1 MIRSPPRCRWCPHRH
16 QTPVTRYVAKEQWSK
31 AIALLKERLRAVK
44 PGFVPRSYGREAGYS
59 YFKRLCAAVAG
70 ARPASRR
77 QEKIDGPGPDKDGMQ
92 RGGRRA
98 REAIEPNVRTTLL
111 RDLSPS
117 YLSGWRGQGGP
128 HTNQGEGGLVA
139 EEALKRQARIARFG
153 IVDGAVEPA
162 SSRCKTAG
170 TYSTHAGA
178 GDHTDKEEKGVV
190 PQDMGARKPGLDN
203 NIYGPGGA
211 GGQICVRCGTNPCSC
226 GQAEDKVSLKR
237 GQLMRKMLEAQ
248 LLDCRVATLWDEYQ
262 EAVSAR
268 DAAELATSQL
278 APEALPWKD
287 DVPTIGILA
296 AMVEEED
303 TMVVLSTAADM
314 GGDMRE
320 LMEGKMPEGVKG
332 HLVSPCLEADQYVGA
347 VAGEDG
353 ALEPDDL
360 VPPKAF
366 WDQMPKI
373 EGVHAAFRARVM
385 GKSTRVG
392 MDTAAQFCL
401 VKRSA
406 LSNSSYANRR
416 RTRVRLLGV
425 GGDLKIS
432 EIAAVRV
439 QLGSDKNARGIWVWA
454 LIVPEVAI
462 PFPDIDMV
470 LDFTT
475 LTVVADRIETPE
487 PGDYSIQIRA
497 DDVVQHMIE
506 LAAKPEIKTAT
517 STRVCRPFHL
527 GPDLQGV
534 HGRGHIP
541 AAANGAA
548 GEGSSL

>member
-1 MIRSPPRCRWCPHRH
+1 
-16 QTPVTRYVAKEQWSK
+16 
-31 AIALLKERLRAVK
+31 
-44 PGFVPRSYGREAGYS
+44 
-59 YFKRLCAAVAG
+59 
-70 ARPASRR
+70 
-77 QEKIDGPGPDKDGMQ
+77 
-92 RGGRRA
+92 
-98 REAIEPNVRTTLL
+98 
-111 RDLSPS
+111 
-117 YLSGWRGQGGP
+117 
-128 HTNQGEGGLVA
+128 
-139 EEALKRQARIARFG
+139 
-153 IVDGAVEPA
+153 
-162 SSRCKTAG
+162 
-170 TYSTHAGA
+170 
-178 GDHTDKEEKGVV
+178 
-190 PQDMGARKPGLDN
+190 
-203 NIYGPGGA
+203 
-211 GGQICVRCGTNPCSC
+211 
-226 GQAEDKVSLKR
+226 
-237 GQLMRKMLEAQ
+237 MRKMLEAQ

-268 DAAELATSQL
+268 DTAELATSQL

-287 DVPTIGILA
+287 DVPTIGVLA

-347 VAGEDG
+347 VAGGDG

-534 HGRGHIP
+534 RGRGHIP
-541 AAANGAA
+541 AAAIGAA

>member
-1 MIRSPPRCRWCPHRH
+1 MGQRAGPLPEWVWISVQGRCTQLFLTNENAGTLLRLRQTCAIVTGKSWIYSHRDCRLATRGRILEGVDGSPFMGRLGPQALWRTTEQRTMTSDLRILTGDTITASLPLVGGCSHRH

-31 AIALLKERLRAVK
+31 AIARLKERLRAVK

-59 YFKRLCAAVAG
+59 YFKRLCAAVAE

-77 QEKIDGPGPDKDGMQ
+77 HEKIDGPGPDKDGM
-92 RGGRRA
+92 
-98 REAIEPNVRTTLL
+98 
-111 RDLSPS
+111 
-117 YLSGWRGQGGP
+117 
-128 HTNQGEGGLVA
+128 
-139 EEALKRQARIARFG
+139 
-153 IVDGAVEPA
+153 
-162 SSRCKTAG
+162 
-170 TYSTHAGA
+170 
-178 GDHTDKEEKGVV
+178 
-190 PQDMGARKPGLDN
+190 
-203 NIYGPGGA
+203 
-211 GGQICVRCGTNPCSC
+211 
-226 GQAEDKVSLKR
+226 
-237 GQLMRKMLEAQ
+237 
-248 LLDCRVATLWDEYQ
+248 
-262 EAVSAR
+262 
-268 DAAELATSQL
+268 
-278 APEALPWKD
+278 PWKD
-287 DVPTIGILA
+287 DVPTIGVLA

-347 VAGEDG
+347 VAGGDG

-401 VKRSA
+401 VKQSA

-534 HGRGHIP
+534 RGRGHIP
-541 AAANGAA
+541 AAAIGAA